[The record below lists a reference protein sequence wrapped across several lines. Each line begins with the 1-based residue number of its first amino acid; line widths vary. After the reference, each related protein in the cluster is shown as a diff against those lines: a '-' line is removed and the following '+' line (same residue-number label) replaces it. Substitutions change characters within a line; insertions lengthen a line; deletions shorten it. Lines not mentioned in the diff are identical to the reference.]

1 MPRLTKLILTIVD
14 ENQAD
19 NGWRKSSGWKSRQL
33 FPRSSKT
40 PINNPDG
47 GNPITQVKSPQCQ
60 SVDRCDSNHQITLQ
74 LSASSLLI
82 TKIKREAGMIVTRP
96 LTIHV
101 AFITQ
106 SVHQSRSSSATW
118 PGWRVQS
125 QHTAGVRYSW
135 HGCLAVTAHGQ
146 ELDIRDMDGCGRV
159 GYSWHG
165 RCLVVTAHGRSWKV
179 VTSMSGRHRTWQELK
194 TILVT
199 WIAVVTERDTAGVE
213 YRVNLR
219 CLSHLCSKLLW
230 VSR

>member
-1 MPRLTKLILTIVD
+1 MFGRHSTWQELDIRD
-14 ENQAD
+14 M
-19 NGWRKSSGWKSRQL
+19 
-33 FPRSSKT
+33 
-40 PINNPDG
+40 
-47 GNPITQVKSPQCQ
+47 
-60 SVDRCDSNHQITLQ
+60 SV
-74 LSASSLLI
+74 
-82 TKIKREAGMIVTRP
+82 AGVGYSWHDCLWQELDIRDMDVW
-96 LTIHV
+96 
-101 AFITQ
+101 
-106 SVHQSRSSSATW
+106 S
-118 PGWRVQS
+118 S